1 MITAVDTSVILDVL
15 TADPAHGESSEAA
28 LRRARADGKLIVC
41 ECVIAEIYPALS
53 DRNRLNDLLG
63 DWQLELL
70 PINLEG
76 AVLAGEYFATYLKR
90 GGTARR
96 VIPDFLIGAH
106 ASVAADRLLARDRGY
121 LRDYFTSLVV
131 WDSDESI

>member
-1 MITAVDTSVILDVL
+1 MITAVDTSVILDIL
-15 TADPAHGESSEAA
+15 TGDPTFAEMSEAA
-28 LRRARADGKLIVC
+28 LRRARVEGKLIVC
-41 ECVIAEIYPALS
+41 ECVIAEVFPALN
-53 DRNRLNDLLG
+53 DRDRLGQLLG

-70 PINLEG
+70 PTGLEG
-76 AVLAGEYFATYLKR
+76 AVLAGEYFSAYLLR

-131 WDSDESI
+131 LDPAAA